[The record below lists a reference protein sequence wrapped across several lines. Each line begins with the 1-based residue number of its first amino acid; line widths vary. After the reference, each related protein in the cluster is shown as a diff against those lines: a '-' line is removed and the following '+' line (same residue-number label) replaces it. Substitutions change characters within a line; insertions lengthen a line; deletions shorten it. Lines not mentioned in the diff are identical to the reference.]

1 MTQPAS
7 GVITEYLVQLIAK
20 QVDDRG
26 LVVWYD
32 PEHAYGAVAEE
43 LTLPNTTVARYAGS
57 FLQLRKAIDP
67 LLNDVQPPRLVVY
80 VPVEREKTHSA
91 LIELD
96 SAGVIMQPR
105 QQPPACNTRLS
116 VVARNA
122 LKPILGEDQVAE
134 IERQVEAGKLSLAD
148 LNALADQGKDLSTG
162 VLTLIFGTANPQ
174 DVALAFLHDDRHDE
188 DISKKAAHHQL
199 AALLGNAFEIQPQ
212 INTDQHGSNPSNEQ
226 LSDSSVFI
234 CVHLW
239 LKTFRERLSRHILL
253 TDLFATLQQQAPPA
267 LSSVPVAHSTGGIEA
282 CVRLARTWRND
293 REGRDRYVTVA
304 NQVEQELSL
313 ATHQWWS
320 VISSNT
326 NGKPATIRERG
337 LDASIQD
344 SAGRCE
350 TFLAIEQDLL
360 RAVEIELCAHPRRPL
375 LDLAVSRLSGFW
387 ADALPS
393 IQARW
398 ALICSAAEVL
408 LHAERVEQALKSF
421 SKPPSSPDQK
431 PSTKNEEQQFI
442 NLTKAYAD
450 DHEPWCLLD
459 THHRNMESRKY
470 NFEFT
475 AGQDHQA
482 LEKLI
487 TRAEQ
492 RYTEVGSTLARHFI
506 THFHQAKHPIKGLL
520 RQRDIFEQR
529 VKPHLGQGKVAYVWV
544 DALRFEM
551 ARELCRLLKDDFQ
564 LDLQPAVGAI
574 PTITEIG
581 MAALLPR
588 AHESAKVVSVGGGK
602 LALEINGKLIKDRKD
617 RVAFLKEQAG
627 VPVFEAKLDDLLP
640 KPGKKVKDGIQNHPL
655 ILITSQEI
663 DELGEADSMAQARLQ
678 IDGVLSQLRRGVRV
692 LADHGVKT
700 IVLAADHGHL
710 FADEIGDD
718 MKIDNPGGQVEDLHR
733 RVWVG
738 VGGTSEPSYLRTS
751 LAALG
756 MDSTF
761 DIATPWTF
769 AVFKAKGGGRA
780 YFHGGLSP
788 QELII
793 PVVVLHATAQ
803 PPAPTSSTGI
813 QWTLTPGSAKLTTR
827 FFSIQIAGHQ
837 RASSLF
843 GFEPPRVRIELR
855 ANKKCVSLP
864 VSASYGF
871 QDATGEVTLKSAE
884 ADPKRIEP
892 NTVTVMLAEEIAQK
906 TVSICLLD
914 ATTGAELGAP
924 LTLEVAIAI

>member
-1 MTQPAS
+1 MPKGA
-7 GVITEYLVQLIAK
+7 ITAYLVQLIAK
-20 QVDDRG
+20 QVEDQG

-32 PEHAYGAVAEE
+32 PERAYGAVAEE

-57 FLQLRKAIDP
+57 FLQLRKVIDP

-96 SAGVIMQPR
+96 SAGVVMQPR

-122 LKPILGEDQVAE
+122 LKPILGEDQIAE

-148 LNALADQGKDLSTG
+148 LNALADKGKDISTG

-174 DVALAFLHDDRHDE
+174 DVALAFLHDNRHDK
-188 DISKKAAHHQL
+188 DIGKKAAQKELRHLLQTSFDL
-199 AALLGNAFEIQPQ
+199 ELPAAEALSNWRVKLG
-212 INTDQHGSNPSNEQ
+212 
-226 LSDSSVFI
+226 
-234 CVHLW
+234 
-239 LKTFRERLSRHILL
+239 RHVLL
-253 TDLFATLQQQAPPA
+253 TDLLAVLKQQAPPA
-267 LSSVPVAHSTGGIEA
+267 LSSVPVAHSIGGIDA

-293 REGRDRYVTVA
+293 RERRDHYLTVA
-304 NQVEQELSL
+304 NRIEQELSL

-320 VISSNT
+320 AIGSDADD
-326 NGKPATIRERG
+326 KPATIREPG
-337 LDASIQD
+337 FDASIAD
-344 SAGRCE
+344 SVGRCE

-360 RAVEIELCAHPRRPL
+360 RAVEGEMCARPRRSL
-375 LDLAVSRLSGFW
+375 LDWAVARQSGFW

-408 LHAERVEQALKSF
+408 LHAERVEQALKTLD
-421 SKPPSSPDQK
+421 KPPSSPDPK
-431 PSTKNEEQQFI
+431 PITEHKEQPFI
-442 NLTKAYAD
+442 NLTKAYAEGD
-450 DHEPWCLLD
+450 EPWCLLD
-459 THHRNMESRKY
+459 THHRNLESRKY
-470 NFEFT
+470 HFEFA
-475 AGQDHQA
+475 AGPDHQA

-506 THFHQAKHPIKGLL
+506 THFRQVRHPITGLL
-520 RQRDIFEQR
+520 RQRDIFEKQ
-529 VKPHLGQGKVAYVWV
+529 VKPHLGQGKVAYLWV

-564 LDLQPAVGAI
+564 LDIQPAIGAI

-581 MAALLPR
+581 MAALLPK
-588 AHESAKVVSVGGGK
+588 AHESVKVVSVGGGK
-602 LALEINGKLIKDRKD
+602 LALEINGKTIKDRKD

-640 KPGKKVKDGIQNHPL
+640 KPGKKIKDGIQNHSL

-663 DELGEADSMAQARLQ
+663 DELGETDNLSQARLQ

-692 LADHGVKT
+692 LADQGVKT
-700 IVLAADHGHL
+700 LVLVADHGHL
-710 FADEIGDD
+710 FADEIGED
-718 MKIDNPGGQVEDLHR
+718 MKIDSPGGQVEDLHR

-738 VGGTSEPSYLRTS
+738 VGGTSAPSYLRTS

-756 MDSTF
+756 MDSEF

-769 AVFKAKGGGRA
+769 AVFKAKGGARA

-788 QELII
+788 QELIV
-793 PVVVLHATAQ
+793 PAVVLHSMAQ

-871 QDATGEVTLKSAE
+871 QDATGEVMLKGAE
-884 ADPKRIEP
+884 DDDKCIES
-892 NTVTVMLAEEIAQK
+892 NTITVMLTEEIASK
-906 TVSICLLD
+906 TVSVYLLD
-914 ATTGAELGAP
+914 ANTGVELAAP
-924 LTLEVAIAI
+924 LTVEVAIAL